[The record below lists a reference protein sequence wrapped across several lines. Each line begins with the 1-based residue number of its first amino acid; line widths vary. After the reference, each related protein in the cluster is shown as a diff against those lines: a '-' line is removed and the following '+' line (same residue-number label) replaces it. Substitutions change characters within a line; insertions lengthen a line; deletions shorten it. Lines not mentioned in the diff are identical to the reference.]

1 MSQKLVGPLTMVALL
16 VTGCTDRKPALKALS
31 DRSVAREEVR
41 AAAADLTLES
51 VGRVVGNGVAAPQ
64 MMQPRPQ
71 PGPDRTAPPIPGER
85 KLIRKGE
92 MTLTVPSITAA
103 LDSLGQIMISV
114 GGQTAN
120 QLERQN
126 EYGGR
131 TASITC
137 RVPADRLDA
146 AIDAVRALGES
157 RALTFTAED
166 VTADYFDVTVRINTQ
181 KALERQLVVL
191 LQRASNRLSDLLE
204 IERELARVREEIDRM
219 EGRVRLWD
227 NQVAL
232 SSLVIT
238 LEEPAPIVAGTGGGP
253 LRTLAE
259 SFDEAAENFVLAVA
273 GIIAA
278 TGAILPIALFCGP
291 IAWMVVRVWRRR
303 RPSVAPA
310 V

>member
-1 MSQKLVGPLTMVALL
+1 MSQKLVGTLTMVTLL
-16 VTGCTDRKPALKALS
+16 VAGCTDRKSPQPAVS
-31 DRSVAREEVR
+31 GRSVPR
-41 AAAADLTLES
+41 AAARAAVAELPRAS
-51 VGRVVGNGVAAPQ
+51 VGRVAGTGFEQAELSQTSP
-64 MMQPRPQ
+64 QPRP
-71 PGPDRTAPPIPGER
+71 DRNSPPIPGAR

-92 MTLTVPSITAA
+92 MTLEVRSIATALA
-103 LDSLGQIMISV
+103 SLGQIMISV

-131 TASITC
+131 TASMTC

-146 AIDAVRALGES
+146 AIEAVRALGHP
-157 RALTFTAED
+157 RTLTFTAED

-238 LEEPAPIVAGTGGGP
+238 FEEPAPIVAGTGGGP

-259 SFDEAAENFVLAVA
+259 SFNEAAENFVLAVA

-278 TGAILPIALFCGP
+278 TGATLPIALLFGSV
-291 IAWMVVRVWRRR
+291 AWTVVRVWRRR
-303 RPSVAPA
+303 RPRVAPA

>member
-1 MSQKLVGPLTMVALL
+1 M
-16 VTGCTDRKPALKALS
+16 
-31 DRSVAREEVR
+31 
-41 AAAADLTLES
+41 TLE
-51 VGRVVGNGVAAPQ
+51 
-64 MMQPRPQ
+64 
-71 PGPDRTAPPIPGER
+71 
-85 KLIRKGE
+85 
-92 MTLTVPSITAA
+92 VPSIATALA
-103 LDSLGQIMISV
+103 TLGQIMISV

-146 AIDAVRALGES
+146 TIEAVRALGQPRS
-157 RALTFTAED
+157 LTFTAED

-232 SSLVIT
+232 ASLVIT
-238 LEEPAPIVAGTGGGP
+238 LEEPAPIVAGAGGGP

-259 SFDEAAENFVLAVA
+259 SFNEAAENFVLAAA

-278 TGAILPIALFCGP
+278 TGAILPMALLCGVV
-291 IAWMVVRVWRRR
+291 ALMVARVWRRR
-303 RPSVAPA
+303 RPPVAPA
-310 V
+310 M

>member
-1 MSQKLVGPLTMVALL
+1 MSQKLVGPLTMVTLL
-16 VTGCTDRKPALKALS
+16 VSGCTDGKPTLMAVS
-31 DRSVAREEVR
+31 DTSVPRAEGR
-41 AAAADLTLES
+41 AADAELSREG
-51 VGRVVGNGVAAPQ
+51 VGRVAGNGFVQAEMRQTP
-64 MMQPRPQ
+64 PQ
-71 PGPDRTAPPIPGER
+71 PGPDRNSPPIPGER

-92 MTLTVPSITAA
+92 MTLTVPSIAAA
-103 LDSLGQIMISV
+103 LDGVAQIMISV

-146 AIDAVRALGES
+146 AIEAVRALGQS

-204 IERELARVREEIDRM
+204 IERELAE
-219 EGRVRLWD
+219 
-227 NQVAL
+227 
-232 SSLVIT
+232 
-238 LEEPAPIVAGTGGGP
+238 
-253 LRTLAE
+253 
-259 SFDEAAENFVLAVA
+259 
-273 GIIAA
+273 
-278 TGAILPIALFCGP
+278 CGKRS
-291 IAWMVVRVWRRR
+291 IAWKVECDCGTTRARCRRW
-303 RPSVAPA
+303 
-310 V
+310 

>member
-1 MSQKLVGPLTMVALL
+1 MSQKLVGLLTMVTLL
-16 VTGCTDRKPALKALS
+16 VTGCTDRKPALIALS
-31 DRSVAREEVR
+31 DRSVPKEEVR
-41 AAAADLTLES
+41 AAAADLSLES
-51 VGRVVGNGVAAPQ
+51 VGRVTGNGVGVAQ
-64 MMQPRPQ
+64 MMAARPQ

-92 MTLTVPSITAA
+92 MTLTVRSIAAA

-278 TGAILPIALFCGP
+278 TGAILPIALLCGP

-310 V
+310 I

>member
-1 MSQKLVGPLTMVALL
+1 MSGASVPRAEAA
-16 VTGCTDRKPALKALS
+16 PAAFAELAH
-31 DRSVAREEVR
+31 AG
-41 AAAADLTLES
+41 
-51 VGRVVGNGVAAPQ
+51 VGRVAGDGFLQAEPAQ
-64 MMQPRPQ
+64 TSPQ
-71 PGPDRTAPPIPGER
+71 PGPDRNSPPIPGER

-92 MTLTVPSITAA
+92 MTLEVPSIATALA
-103 LDSLGQIMISV
+103 TLGQIMISV

-146 AIDAVRALGES
+146 TIEAVRALGQPRS
-157 RALTFTAED
+157 LTFTAED

-219 EGRVRLWD
+219 EGRVRLWN

-259 SFDEAAENFVLAVA
+259 SFDEAAENFLLAAAEIVA
-273 GIIAA
+273 V
-278 TGAILPIALFCGP
+278 TGAILPMALLCGVV
-291 IAWMVVRVWRRR
+291 ALMVARVWRRR
-303 RPSVAPA
+303 RPPVAPA
-310 V
+310 M

>member
-1 MSQKLVGPLTMVALL
+1 MSQKLVGILTMVTLL
-16 VTGCTDRKPALKALS
+16 VSGCTES
-31 DRSVAREEVR
+31 QV
-41 AAAADLTLES
+41 AAAAVPACRSRVPKRPWPSQGGPSRALS
-51 VGRVVGNGVAAPQ
+51 QSPGRVLAGRAATDIASARAGSQ
-64 MMQPRPQ
+64 F
-71 PGPDRTAPPIPGER
+71 APIPGER

-92 MTLTVPSITAA
+92 MTLEVRSIATALA
-103 LDSLGQIMISV
+103 TLGQIMISV
-114 GGQTAN
+114 GGQTTN

-137 RVPADRLDA
+137 RVPADRLDE
-146 AIDAVRALGES
+146 AIEAVRALGQS

-181 KALERQLVVL
+181 KALEGQLVGL
-191 LQRASNRLSDLLE
+191 LQRASNRLADLLE

-219 EGRVRLWD
+219 EGRVRWWD

-259 SFDEAAENFVLAVA
+259 SFNEAAENFVLAAA

-278 TGAILPIALFCGP
+278 TGSILPMALLFGVV
-291 IAWMVVRVWRRR
+291 ALMVVIVWRRR
-303 RPSVAPA
+303 RPPVAPA
-310 V
+310 M

>member
-1 MSQKLVGPLTMVALL
+1 MSQKLVGILTMVTLL
-16 VTGCTDRKPALKALS
+16 VSGCTDRRSPLPPGMPVPSAETPVALAGRALA
-31 DRSVAREEVR
+31 RVEPVAGKMFLQAEP
-41 AAAADLTLES
+41 
-51 VGRVVGNGVAAPQ
+51 PQ
-64 MMQPRPQ
+64 TSPQ
-71 PGPDRTAPPIPGER
+71 PGPDRNSPPIPGER

-92 MTLTVPSITAA
+92 MTLEVRSIATALA
-103 LDSLGQIMISV
+103 TLGQIMISV
-114 GGQTAN
+114 GGQTTN

-137 RVPADRLDA
+137 RVPADRLDE
-146 AIDAVRALGES
+146 AIEAVRALGQS

-181 KALERQLVVL
+181 KALEGQLVGL
-191 LQRASNRLSDLLE
+191 LQRASNRLADLLE

-259 SFDEAAENFVLAVA
+259 SFNEAAENFVLAAA

-278 TGAILPIALFCGP
+278 TGSILPMALLFGVV
-291 IAWMVVRVWRRR
+291 ALMVVIVWRRR
-303 RPSVAPA
+303 RPPVAPA
-310 V
+310 M